1 MLSAHREIIITIDR
15 KFMINVVVSH
25 VIKKKPVSKKVLK
38 MKIVLE
44 KTVVRRRRA
53 ASYHLAYLTLK

>member
-15 KFMINVVVSH
+15 KFMIYVAMSH
-25 VIKKKPVSKKVLK
+25 VIKKKPVNKKVLK

-44 KTVVRRRRA
+44 KNFV
-53 ASYHLAYLTLK
+53 Y